1 MQQVRH
7 ADLTVVSSSRIAYH
21 VGRYESAVSKRMMS
35 KEAETERSFGYWS
48 PSRCDVYVASFG
60 PRQLESRLDI
70 CGELWRAGISA
81 DLQYDDDR
89 TLEDVVLDCQAQNIL

>member
-1 MQQVRH
+1 
-7 ADLTVVSSSRIAYH
+7 
-21 VGRYESAVSKRMMS
+21 MMA
-35 KEAETERSFGYWS
+35 KERETERSFGFWS

-60 PRQLESRLDI
+60 PHQLNLRLDV